1 MGWPP
6 IQNGNNLN
14 PNRRTLQT
22 WMDPKNEHGQVEILQ
37 LKATQGGKLP
47 NNPFIISKT
56 IENTVGKI
64 AAAHTEGKGE
74 RYVLKVRNHAHFE
87 KLQTVTKLIDGSDVQ
102 IIPHPTQNI
111 PSKKMVTAEDEP
123 DVNITLE
130 DNSEDSQVLMDE
142 EMADRDLTSPT
153 L

>member
-1 MGWPP
+1 MIVHKRIPTKQINLGAAPVGQMATANESTMGWPP

-87 KLQTVTKLIDGSDVQ
+87 KLQTVTKLIDG
-102 IIPHPTQNI
+102 T
-111 PSKKMVTAEDEP
+111 
-123 DVNITLE
+123 
-130 DNSEDSQVLMDE
+130 DS
-142 EMADRDLTSPT
+142 RSYPT
-153 L
+153 LRRTS